1 MDNEKVIQI
10 LDLKFKP
17 YIDSNQ
23 IEHVILK
30 MSEDIERDYRNKNR
44 PPIFIVILNGAFI
57 FASDLLRKINL
68 NSQVEFVRLKSYSGL
83 HSSEQLK
90 EIIGLQID
98 IKDRDVIIVEDI
110 VDTGYTIDKFIE
122 TLKSLDPSTIKI
134 ASLIFKKEAFKKE
147 FKIDYSGF
155 EIENKFI
162 VGYGMDYNEYG
173 RNLKEIYQIVN

>member
-17 YIDSNQ
+17 YIDSVQ
-23 IEHVILK
+23 IENAILR
-30 MSEDIERDYRNKNR
+30 MSKDIVKDFKGCNS
-44 PPIFIVILNGAFI
+44 PPLFIVVLNGAFI

-68 NSQVEFVRLKSYSGL
+68 DAQVEFVRLKSYSGL
-83 HSSEQLK
+83 HSSEHLK

-98 IKDRDVIIVEDI
+98 IKNRDVIIVEDI
-110 VDTGYTIDKFIE
+110 VDTGYTLDKFIE
-122 TLKSLDPSTIKI
+122 TLKSLEPLTIKI
-134 ASLIFKKEAFKKE
+134 ASLIFKKEAFKRE
-147 FKIDYSGF
+147 FKIDYCGF